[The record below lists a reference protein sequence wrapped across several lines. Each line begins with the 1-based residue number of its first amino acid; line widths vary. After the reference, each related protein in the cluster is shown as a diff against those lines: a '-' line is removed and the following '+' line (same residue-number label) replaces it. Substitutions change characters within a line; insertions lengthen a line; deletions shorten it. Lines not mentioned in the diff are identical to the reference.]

1 MYRFILLLVC
11 LSSLQTFAQNKNG
24 IIRGRVKDAINNEG
38 IPLASV
44 ILQNT
49 TNRIKAD
56 LDGKFEFS
64 KLTPGLY
71 NIEVSYVG
79 YSKKVFYEIAVDNS
93 KPTFVEI
100 LLEKNQLFVEI
111 LVFKH
116 EPASIPPQHAL
127 LTCCSF
133 VFSAEQHSFASLLL
147 VLFD

>member
-1 MYRFILLLVC
+1 MHRFILLLVC
-11 LSSLQTFAQNKNG
+11 LSSLQSFAQNKNG

-100 LLEKNQLFVEI
+100 LLEKNKLSFNSLNASNETI
-111 LVFKH
+111 PLVG
-116 EPASIPPQHAL
+116 PN
-127 LTCCSF
+127 
-133 VFSAEQHSFASLLL
+133 
-147 VLFD
+147 